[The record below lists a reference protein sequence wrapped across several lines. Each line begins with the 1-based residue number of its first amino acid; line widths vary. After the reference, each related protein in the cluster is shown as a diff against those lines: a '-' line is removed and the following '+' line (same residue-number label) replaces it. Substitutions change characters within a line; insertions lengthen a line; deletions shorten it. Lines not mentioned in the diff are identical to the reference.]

1 MQQIKIGI
9 IGLGKAWEQLH
20 SPAFARL
27 TDKFK
32 ITAVCDIDRQK
43 AKSAANTLGLPHDAV
58 YDDYNKML
66 MEADIEAVDTMV
78 PIAENYEC
86 AKAAVKRG
94 KHIIAEK
101 PLAATR
107 KSAKKLISLKEKT
120 DITMLVAENSR
131 YEEENVII
139 KNLLEE
145 RRIGNPAYFI
155 DNHVTEFQKDMLNE
169 ASFASAQWR
178 MDADFTGGV
187 FLDSGVHHVARHR
200 FLFGGVRT
208 LYALGRPSEADFAPY
223 SALHAMLTFDNH
235 IAGHYSF
242 FIIGAETQQPAVGL
256 RIYGTDGEI
265 YLESKESGIVHVS
278 TKNGDSEMIAYTP
291 NSGYYHELNNFYDA
305 LRSKKEIT
313 STPEKAFGDMEV
325 IFSMLESA
333 SADKKLKMAT

>member
-1 MQQIKIGI
+1 MHQIKLGI

-20 SPAFARL
+20 FPALCRL
-27 TDKFK
+27 TDKFQ

-43 AKSAANTLGLPHDAV
+43 AKSVANSLGLPHDAI

-78 PIAENYEC
+78 PIAENCEC
-86 AKAAVKRG
+86 AKAAIKRG
-94 KHIIAEK
+94 KHVIAEK

-107 KSAKKLISLKEKT
+107 KSAEKLIALKKKS
-120 DITMLVAENSR
+120 DITLLVAENSR
-131 YEEENVII
+131 YDEENVII

-155 DNHVTEFQKDMLNE
+155 DNHVIEFQKDMLNE
-169 ASFASAQWR
+169 TTFASTPWR
-178 MDADFTGGV
+178 MDADFEGGV

-200 FLFGGVRT
+200 FLFGGART
-208 LYALGRPSEADFAPY
+208 LYALGRPSKADFAPY
-223 SALHAMLTFDNH
+223 SALHAMFTFDNH

-242 FIIGAETQQPAVGL
+242 FIIGAETQHPAVGL
-256 RIYGTDGEI
+256 RIFGTDGEI

-278 TKNGDSEMIAYTP
+278 AKDGTGEMIAYTP
-291 NSGYYHELNNFYDA
+291 KAGYYHELNNFYDA
-305 LRSKKEIT
+305 IRNKKEII
-313 STPEKAFGDMEV
+313 STPEKALGDMEV

-333 SADKKLKMAT
+333 SVDKRLKMAT